1 MQVFRNNMLSP
12 DIVDWP
18 VYMRRALELARKVI
32 SAAPNPRVGCVIVK
46 DGRIAGEGWH
56 AAAGQA
62 HAEVGALQAA
72 GIQARGATAFV
83 TLEPCAHVGR
93 TGPCADALL
102 VAGVAKV
109 VIAGIDPNPAVA
121 GKGVAKLEAAGI
133 EVVHMADFES
143 EAVALNRGYF
153 RRRQTGL
160 PWVTC
165 KLAMSLD
172 GRTALANG
180 DSKWI
185 TGPAARADVQLL
197 RARSSAI
204 VTGIGTVLADD
215 PALTVRAAQLPMDS
229 AELQANALSL
239 IRQPLRVIL
248 DSSLRTPHTANI
260 LKQQGQVVIF
270 TRSVAGSPTS
280 SNKSYPDNVSIKT
293 MGGGDSKVPLRS
305 VLESLATEFECNEV
319 LVEAGAIVS
328 TALIQAG
335 LVDELVVYIAPKL
348 LGNDGRAL
356 VELSGLQSLSEAIE
370 FGIVDTAVIGSRGQG
385 DIRITLHRRA
395 KTGT

>member
-1 MQVFRNNMLSP
+1 MQVHRNNILPP

-56 AAAGQA
+56 AAAGQV
-62 HAEVGALQAA
+62 HAEVAALQAA
-72 GIQARGATAFV
+72 GSQARGATAFV

-121 GKGVAKLEAAGI
+121 GKGVARLETAGI
-133 EVVHMADFES
+133 EVVHLVDFES
-143 EAVALNRGYF
+143 EAIALNRGYF
-153 RRRQTGL
+153 RRRQQGL

-204 VTGIGTVLADD
+204 LTGIGTVLADN
-215 PALTVRAAQLPMDS
+215 PALNVRTAQLPLS
-229 AELQANALSL
+229 STELEANALAL
-239 IRQPLRVIL
+239 ARQPLRVIL
-248 DSSLRTPHTANI
+248 DTLLRTPHTANI
-260 LKQQGQVVIF
+260 LQQEGPVAIY
-270 TRSVAGSPTS
+270 TRAIAGSPVAG
-280 SNKSYPDNVSIKT
+280 KSPYPENVTVKT
-293 MGGGDSKVPLRS
+293 LTGGDSRVPLRS

-319 LVEAGAIVS
+319 LVEAGSIVS
-328 TALIQAG
+328 TAFIQAG
-335 LVDELVVYIAPKL
+335 LADELVLYIAPKL
-348 LGNDGRAL
+348 LGKDGRAL
-356 VELSGLQSLSEAIE
+356 VDLSGLHAMSAVIE
-370 FGIVDTAVIGSRGQG
+370 FEIVDVAMIGGSGHS
-385 DIRITLHRRA
+385 DIRVTLQPRTR
-395 KTGT
+395 TGT